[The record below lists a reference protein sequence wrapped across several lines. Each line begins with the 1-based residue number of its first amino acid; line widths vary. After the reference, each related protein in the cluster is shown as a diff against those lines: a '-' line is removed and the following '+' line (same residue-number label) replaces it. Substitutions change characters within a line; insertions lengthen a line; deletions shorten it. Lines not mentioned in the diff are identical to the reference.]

1 MPAPKRFSTLDPLT
15 VGTLLGVLAALAYT
29 GANTSLRFL
38 ARENSMDWAF
48 WVTTWKSVPAA
59 LVAWV
64 IIGYRTSQGL
74 VALPP
79 RKTWGVLIAGGL
91 MMQIGGNVM
100 FQWALSFI
108 GLALTVPM
116 TFSTILLSSAILGRI
131 FLNEPVN
138 KQTLIAIGLLIL
150 AICSLSAGS
159 GESARSVLATVSATE
174 VLLAIG
180 AAIIA
185 GTAYGS
191 GGVLIKRHLTSELPL
206 AATLVFFNTTGVVV
220 LGTLSVVRLGPAEL
234 LKTAPLDLTAMLTAG
249 VFNAIAFFSLG
260 AALRRIPVVRANLIN
275 ASQAALCS
283 FAGVMFFHE
292 AVTAW
297 LLIGFALTIAG
308 LTIMG
313 RKPRGRNQGTG
324 DRNQGSE
331 VREQETDSVGGVQ
344 RSETHQDQQ
353 RSELLEHTFLE
364 TVEIH
369 EELTSTNDRALEL
382 ASDDDLSLPAL
393 VLAHRQTAG
402 RGRGANRWWADEG
415 TLTFSLII
423 DAHQFH
429 VPPERWTKISLV
441 VGMAIC
447 KATHEFLQPKRPALK
462 WPNDVLID
470 GRKLCGILIEMP
482 SAQTGRVVI
491 GIGLNVNTNFENA
504 PEDVHRRATS
514 IREETGHNHNP
525 DDVLLALLRA
535 LATELTG
542 LANDVDLPERW
553 DRWCWL
559 TGRTVEVENGQPAT
573 HGLCRGIDADGAL
586 LIDTTTGTQ
595 RVYSGVVRSI
605 S

>member
-1 MPAPKRFSTLDPLT
+1 MPASKRFSSLDPLT

-64 IIGYRTSQGL
+64 IIGYRMSQGL

-100 FQWALSFI
+100 FQWALSYI

-159 GESARSVLATVSATE
+159 GESARSVLETVSVTE

-220 LGTLSVVRLGPAEL
+220 LGVLSAVRLGPAEL
-234 LKTAPLDLTAMLTAG
+234 MKTAPLDLTAMLTAG

-292 AVTAW
+292 AVTIW

-308 LTIMG
+308 LIIMG
-313 RKPRGRNQGTG
+313 RKTR
-324 DRNQGSE
+324 
-331 VREQETDSVGGVQ
+331 VRTQAVDNTESASDTPPSMTDPSQ
-344 RSETHQDQQ
+344 F
-353 RSELLEHTFLE
+353 RSELLENTFLE
-364 TVEIH
+364 FIEIH
-369 EELTSTNDRALEL
+369 QELPSTNDRALEL
-382 ASDDDLSLPAL
+382 ASEDDLQLPAL
-393 VLAHRQTAG
+393 VLAHRQSAG
-402 RGRGANRWWADEG
+402 RGRGANRWWADKG

-423 DAHQFH
+423 DAHHFH

-447 KATHEFLQPKRPALK
+447 KATHEFLHPKRPSLK

-482 SAQTGRVVI
+482 SAGSGRVVI
-491 GIGLNVNTNFENA
+491 GIGLNVNTNFETA
-504 PEDVHRRATS
+504 PEDIRSRATS
-514 IREETGHNHNP
+514 LRDETGLDHNLNE
-525 DDVLLALLRA
+525 VLLMVLRA
-535 LATELTG
+535 LETELTG
-542 LANDVDLPERW
+542 LANDVDLPSRW

-586 LIDTTTGTQ
+586 LIDTNTGTK